1 MAIFKSGSKALK
13 FGFVVLFLLVGV
25 GTWALVK
32 PASTKAPNYS
42 EIIVEL
48 RDIAT
53 KIEATGTVQPENRLE
68 IKPPVAGRID
78 EVLVN
83 EGDRVKKGSV
93 LAWMSSTERAA
104 LLDAAASQG
113 SDEVKNWK
121 EIYKATPILAPISG
135 TIISRKVESG
145 QSFNLQ
151 DPILVMADRLLIKA
165 TLDETDLAQIRK
177 SQAARIVLDAYTN
190 DPIDGEVSAIAYE
203 ATKVNNVTTY
213 QVSVLPKSVPTYLRS
228 GMTASIDFIGETR
241 TQVLAVPTEAIRFKN
256 GKSLVLFGEKLSPSE
271 KEITT
276 GKSDGKFTE
285 VLSGL
290 NASEV
295 VYLENLDIKDRAE
308 GSNPFMPSRFGK
320 KKTTK

>member
-1 MAIFKSGSKALK
+1 MAIINLGSRSLK
-13 FGFVVLFLLVGV
+13 IAIFVVLLMIGV

-32 PASTKAPNYS
+32 PTTVKGPIYS
-42 EIIVEL
+42 ESVVQR

-78 EVLVN
+78 EVLVR

-113 SDEVKNWK
+113 SEEVKNWK

-145 QSFNLQ
+145 QSFTLQ

-165 TLDETDLAQIRK
+165 TLDETDLAQIKK
-177 SQAARIVLDAYTN
+177 SQAARILLDAYAN
-190 DPIDGEVSAIAYE
+190 DPIEGVVSAIAYE

-213 QVSVLPKSVPTYLRS
+213 QVSVLPKSTPDYLRS
-228 GMTASIDFIGETR
+228 GMTASIDFIGETK
-241 TQVLAVPTEAIRFKN
+241 TQVITVPTEAIRFKE
-256 GKSLVLFGEKLSPSE
+256 GKSLVLFGDQQSPTE
-271 KEITT
+271 KEIVT

-285 VLSGL
+285 VISGL
-290 NASEV
+290 NESEV
-295 VYLENLDIKDRAE
+295 IYLENLDLKDKTE
-308 GSNPFMPSRFGK
+308 GGNPFMPTRFRK
-320 KKTTK
+320 KKSN

>member
-1 MAIFKSGSKALK
+1 VAIINLGSRSLKIAIFIVLLMI
-13 FGFVVLFLLVGV
+13 GF

-32 PASTKAPNYS
+32 PTKVKGPIYAES
-42 EIIVEL
+42 VVQR

-78 EVLVN
+78 EVLVR
-83 EGDRVKKGSV
+83 EGNRVKKGSV

-113 SDEVKNWK
+113 SEEVKNWK

-145 QSFNLQ
+145 QSFTLQ

-165 TLDETDLAQIRK
+165 TLDETDLAQIKK
-177 SQAARIVLDAYTN
+177 SQAARILLDAYAN
-190 DPIDGEVSAIAYE
+190 DPIEGVVSAIAYE

-213 QVSVLPKSVPTYLRS
+213 QVSVLPKSTPDYLRS
-228 GMTASIDFIGETR
+228 GMTASIDFIGETK
-241 TQVLAVPTEAIRFKN
+241 TQVITVPTEAIRFKE
-256 GKSLVLFGEKLSPSE
+256 GKSLVLFGDQQLPTE
-271 KEITT
+271 KEIVT

-285 VLSGL
+285 VISGL
-290 NASEV
+290 NESEV
-295 VYLENLDIKDRAE
+295 IYLENLDLKDKTE
-308 GSNPFMPSRFGK
+308 GSNPFMPTRFRK
-320 KKTTK
+320 KKSN